1 MPRPLPPPPQSRLQ
15 GQGLLISR
23 DTPTAYFVL
32 TTVQAGLGGVSLF
45 VLQVPRSHITG
56 AF

>member
-45 VLQVPRSHITG
+45 VLLVPRSHITG